1 VESVHWIGIFK
12 EVAMDCKKFVEEQIT
27 SIKQTVGNA
36 KAINALSGGVDSS
49 LVTVLGHRALGNRLK
64 TVFIDNA
71 LMREGEPHRVVKT
84 FAKMNIPVELVDAQE
99 EFLSALA
106 GLTDPEEKR
115 QAITDTFYSKV
126 FSGLVKKS
134 GAKFLL
140 HGTILTDIEETIA
153 GIKRQ
158 HNILVQLG
166 IDTEE
171 SYGYAIIEPLKTLRK
186 DGVREV
192 AKYLDLPAEI
202 SQRIPFP
209 GPALATR
216 IVGEVTRERLATIR
230 KATAIVEEEL
240 ADIKAFQY
248 FAVLLNDRATG
259 IRNNKREFGQII
271 VVRCVE
277 SADARIAAVTE
288 LPWGKLHRICDRII
302 TEVPDV
308 NRCLYDLTPKP
319 PATIEYI

>member
-1 VESVHWIGIFK
+1 
-12 EVAMDCKKFVEEQIT
+12 MDCKKFVEEQIAH
-27 SIKQTVGNA
+27 IKQTVGSA

-71 LMREGEPHRVVKT
+71 LMREGEAQRVVKT

-115 QAITDTFYSKV
+115 QAVTDTFYSKV
-126 FSGLVKKS
+126 FSRLVKKS

-140 HGTILTDIEETIA
+140 HGTILTDIEETVA

-158 HNILVQLG
+158 HNILAQLG
-166 IDTEE
+166 IDTEA
-171 SYGYAIIEPLKTLRK
+171 SYGYTIIEPLKTLRK

-202 SQRIPFP
+202 TQRIPFP

-216 IVGEVTRERLATIR
+216 IVGEVTRERLNTIR

-240 ADIKAFQY
+240 ADTKAFQY

-259 IRNNKREFGQII
+259 IRKNKREFGQII
-271 VVRCVE
+271 VIRCVE
-277 SADARIAAVTE
+277 STDARIAAVTE
-288 LPWGKLHRICDRII
+288 LSWGKLHRICDRSI
-302 TEVPDV
+302 TEIPDV

-319 PATIEYI
+319 PATIEYV

>member
-1 VESVHWIGIFK
+1 
-12 EVAMDCKKFVEEQIT
+12 MDCEKFVEEQIAD
-27 SIKQTVGNA
+27 IKQTVGDS

-49 LVTVLGHRALGNRLK
+49 LVTVLGHRAIGEKLR
-64 TVFIDNA
+64 TVFIDSA
-71 LMREGEPHRVVKT
+71 LMREGEAQRVVKT
-84 FAKMNIPVELVDAQE
+84 FADMDIPVELVDSQE

-115 QAITDTFYSKV
+115 QAVTDTFYSKV
-126 FSGLVKKS
+126 FSQLVTES

-140 HGTILTDIEETIA
+140 HGTILTDIEETVA

-158 HNILVQLG
+158 HNILTQLG
-166 IDTEE
+166 INTEE
-171 SYGYAIIEPLKTLRK
+171 AYGYSVLEPLKTLRK
-186 DGVREV
+186 DDVREV
-192 AKYLDLPAEI
+192 CKSLDLPVEI

-216 IVGEVTRERLATIR
+216 IVGEVTRERLDTVRRATS
-230 KATAIVEEEL
+230 IVEEEL
-240 ADIKAFQY
+240 ADSGAFQY
-248 FAVLLNDRATG
+248 MAVLLNDRATG

-271 VVRCVE
+271 VVRCIE
-277 SADARIAAVTE
+277 STDARTASATE
-288 LPWGKLHRICDRII
+288 LPWDKLNLICRRIT
-302 TEVPDV
+302 TEIEDV